1 MSLINFKHGD
11 CDYYIVNGYWC
22 GPDWFIN
29 CTDDELV
36 IGVHITR
43 SNIIDKTL
51 QFRMRKVLRTLGIK
65 GKTESGVYRD
75 ASVFREIDEEGRC
88 FDYSSLEAGIC
99 NLTLDGPISVDLNKY
114 IDHGQVIK
122 GIADLTNQKLYNEE
136 KKNVRKRN
144 IRKDD

>member
-1 MSLINFKHGD
+1 MSLINFKYD
-11 CDYYIVNGYWC
+11 SCNYYIVNGYWC

-43 SNIIDKTL
+43 SNIINKTL

-75 ASVFREIDEEGRC
+75 ASAFREMKGGEIKYNVRA
-88 FDYSSLEAGIC
+88 AGMC
-99 NLTLDGPISVDLNKY
+99 NLTIDGPISVDLNKY
-114 IDHGQVIK
+114 LDHGQVIK
-122 GIADLTNQKLYNEE
+122 GIADLGNQTIWNEE
-136 KKNVRKRN
+136 KKKNVRKRN
-144 IRKDD
+144 TTKSD